1 MRRLGALLVLLLAL
15 AGCRGEEEAAREPLL
30 AERPEVEGPA
40 PAVLRWAIGDVEAI
54 VPPLATTP
62 DELRVA
68 DAVFDGLTRLDEDL
82 EPQPALAEG
91 WRHDDR
97 ARVWTFR
104 LRPDATFHD
113 GTPVTAADVRF
124 TWEEGV
130 REGRVAPHLRD
141 VRGYEALVRGEAD
154 GLDGVLVHGERTV
167 QVLLERPRADLAVRL
182 AHPSLAPV
190 PEAAYRADP
199 EGFARQPLGAG
210 AYALREPWSPGAFA
224 RLHRVEGRQGPEEV
238 LFRFTDPTTGYIA
251 FQQGRVDLATVPEG
265 ALAEAEG
272 RYGRAE
278 DGRTGPGVLG
288 GEAAQVYLLGL
299 RLDEPPFDD
308 TAVRRALSF
317 AIDRGALVEDVAD
330 GGAVV
335 ARGLTPRS
343 VPGGAV
349 SACSTCLHAPNAA
362 ERVFAERD
370 IDALELWID
379 RGGGHRLLAE
389 RLEADLAAVGVAL
402 DVREVDTG
410 ELYDAIEDG
419 RASLYRYGWTL
430 EHPTPEDVVVP
441 LLHSASQGVA
451 GGNPGGFASEEVDG
465 LIDEA
470 LATTDRDDRL
480 ALLRSAE
487 TLGLGREQA
496 TIPLLFPTQRLV
508 VGDRVDGFV
517 AEPTGRADLERVDVV
532 ED

>member
-15 AGCRGEEEAAREPLL
+15 AGCQGEEEPREPLL
-30 AERPEVEGPA
+30 AERPEAEEPA
-40 PAVLRWAIGDVEAI
+40 AAVLRWAVGDVEAI
-54 VPPLATTP
+54 IPPRATSA

-68 DAVFDGLTRLDEDL
+68 DAVFDGLTRLDEEL
-82 EPQPALAEG
+82 VPQPALAER

-97 ARVWTFR
+97 ATVWTFR
-104 LRPDATFHD
+104 LRADATFHD
-113 GTPVTAADVRF
+113 GTPVTAADVKF

-130 REGRVAPHLRD
+130 REGRIAPHLRD
-141 VRGYEALVRGEAD
+141 VRGFDALARGEAD
-154 GLDGVLVHGERTV
+154 ELDGVLVHGQRTV
-167 QVLLERPRADLAVRL
+167 QVLLERPGADLPARL

-199 EGFARQPLGAG
+199 AAFAEQPVGAG
-210 AYALREPWSPGAFA
+210 PYELREPWSPGAFA
-224 RLHRVEGRQGPEEV
+224 RLHRVEGREGPDEV
-238 LFRFTDPTTGYIA
+238 LFRFTDPTAGYIA
-251 FQQGRVDLATVPEG
+251 FQQGRVDVATVPEG
-265 ALAEAEG
+265 ALADAEE
-272 RYGRAE
+272 RYGRSV
-278 DGRTGPGVLG
+278 DGRSGPGVLG

-308 TAVRRALSF
+308 VAVRRALSF
-317 AIDRGALVEDVAD
+317 AIDRDALVGEVAD
-330 GGAVV
+330 EAAVV

-362 ERVFAERD
+362 ERVFGERG
-370 IDALELWID
+370 IEALELWID

-402 DVREVDTG
+402 EVREVGTG
-410 ELYDAIEDG
+410 ELYDAIDDG
-419 RASLYRYGWTL
+419 RAPLYRYGWAL

-441 LLHSASQGVA
+441 LLHSTSAGAA

-470 LATTDRDDRL
+470 LATTDREERL

-496 TIPLLFPTQRLV
+496 VIPLLFPTHRLV
-508 VGDRVDGFV
+508 VAERVDGLV
-517 AEPTGRADLERVDVV
+517 VDPTGRSDLERVDLV
-532 ED
+532 EG

>member
-15 AGCRGEEEAAREPLL
+15 VACRGEEEAAREPLL
-30 AERPEVEGPA
+30 DEPPEAGGP
-40 PAVLRWAIGDVEAI
+40 PATVLRWAVGEVEAI
-54 VPPLATTP
+54 VPPLATST
-62 DELRVA
+62 DELRIA

-82 EPQPALAEG
+82 EPAPALAEH
-91 WRHDDR
+91 WRHDAR
-97 ARVWTFR
+97 AKVWTFR
-104 LRPDATFHD
+104 IRPDATFHD

-141 VRGYEALVRGEAD
+141 VRGYEPLARGEAD
-154 GLDGVLVHGERTV
+154 GLDGVLVHGERTL
-167 QVLLERPRADLAVRL
+167 QVLLERPRADLAVVL

-190 PEAAYRADP
+190 PEATYRADP
-199 EGFARQPLGAG
+199 EGFAGQPVGAG
-210 AYALREPWSPGAFA
+210 AYEVREPWSPGAFA
-224 RLHRVEGRQGPEEV
+224 RLHRREGRQGPEEV

-265 ALAEAEG
+265 ALAEAEE
-272 RYGRAE
+272 RYGLAE

-299 RLDEPPFDD
+299 RLDAPPFDE

-317 AIDRGALVEDVAD
+317 AIDRDALVEGVAD
-330 GGAVV
+330 EAAAI

-343 VPGGAV
+343 VPGGAA
-349 SACSTCLHAPNAA
+349 SSCSTCLHAPNAA
-362 ERVFAERD
+362 ERVFAERG

-389 RLEADLAAVGVAL
+389 RLQADLAAVGVTL
-402 DVREVDTG
+402 EVREVGTA

-419 RASLYRYGWTL
+419 RAALYRYGWTL
-430 EHPTPEDVVVP
+430 EHPSPEDVVVP
-441 LLHSASQGVA
+441 LLHSASAGLA
-451 GGNPGGFASEEVDG
+451 GGNPGGFASEEVDD

-470 LATTDRDDRL
+470 LATTDREERF

-496 TIPLLFPTQRLV
+496 TIPLLFPTGRLV
-508 VGDRVDGFV
+508 VGERVEGFA

-532 ED
+532 AD